1 MSVLGTC
8 VVLLAVALAGGV
20 LRAETRVG
28 IIGCDTSHAVRFTEI
43 MNVSN
48 AAFSA
53 GFRVAVAY
61 QWGSKDIVSCTN
73 RYEKHIAQL
82 KKMGVEMTGSVA
94 ELLGKCDVV
103 CLETCDG
110 REHLAQA
117 IEVFKSGKRV
127 FIDKPIAHD
136 YANARK
142 IYEAGRAYGATYFS
156 SSALRYADAQQ
167 ACRAGT
173 YGKIVGC
180 EYFAPSPIEVQGTHS
195 RYTWYGIHRFE
206 PVMTVMGRGVASVR
220 AIPCGDLDVIVMR
233 WKDGRVATLRAA
245 TKSWQYGGY
254 AIPAKGKPVALGGY
268 EGYEKLLRQVVAFFR
283 TGVVPVP
290 NEETL
295 ELFAVMDA
303 AERSFKAGGA
313 EVPVETASAGID
325 YDVLVVGGGSAGIC
339 AATASARAG
348 AKTPRQIDINEL
360 KRRLRAEGAIV
371 P

>member
-1 MSVLGTC
+1 MRKSMLSLPVAS
-8 VVLLAVALAGGV
+8 LAVALAVGTA
-20 LRAETRVG
+20 RAETRVG
-28 IIGCDTSHAVRFTEI
+28 IIGCDTSHTIAFTKL
-43 MNVSN
+43 MNETKPD
-48 AAFSA
+48 FSA

-61 QWGSKDIVSCTN
+61 QWGSKDIVSSTN
-73 RYEKHIAQL
+73 RYEKYIPQL
-82 KKMGVEMTGSVA
+82 EAMGVEMTGSIA

-117 IEVFKSGKRV
+117 LEVFKSGKRV

-142 IYEAGRAYGATYFS
+142 IYEAGRACGATYFS

-167 ACRAGT
+167 DCRAGK
-173 YGKIVGC
+173 YGKIAGC
-180 EYFAPSPIEVQGTHS
+180 EYFAPSPVEEQGTHS
-195 RYTWYGIHRFE
+195 RYTWYGIHGFE
-206 PVMTVMGRGVASVR
+206 PIMTVMGTGVASVR
-220 AIPCGDLDVIVMR
+220 TIPCDGLDVIVMK

-245 TKSWQYGGY
+245 AKSWQYGGY

-268 EGYEKLLRQVVAFFR
+268 EGYEKLLRQIVAFFK

-303 AERSFKAGGA
+303 AEQSFLKGGA
-313 EVPVETASAGID
+313 EVPVAF
-325 YDVLVVGGGSAGIC
+325 
-339 AATASARAG
+339 
-348 AKTPRQIDINEL
+348 PM
-360 KRRLRAEGAIV
+360 